1 MRLGKLTEV
10 PPRSDRKMAYTL
22 AIVIKDYIE
31 LLSIFL
37 AQIARMYRAGINLS
51 KNTPE
56 HQMPQ
61 QGIFIFFFCVCVC
74 VSVLRLDLYYL
85 Q

>member
-1 MRLGKLTEV
+1 MRLSKLTEV

-61 QGIFIFFFCVCVC
+61 QGIFFFLRVCVC